1 MFIVIGSVR
10 ILVLMINGSYNG
22 VNVMSVIFFCKGN
35 IVNDLVELKLDEVFV
50 VFVVCGRFLL
60 MIGGLIFWM
69 IWLIL

>member
-35 IVNDLVELKLDEVFV
+35 IVNDLEELKLDEVFV
-50 VFVVCGRFLL
+50 VIVVCGRFLL
-60 MIGGLIFWM
+60 MIGGLIF
-69 IWLIL
+69 

>member
-60 MIGGLIFWM
+60 MIGGLIF
-69 IWLIL
+69 

>member
-22 VNVMSVIFFCKGN
+22 VNVISVIFFCKGN
-35 IVNDLVELKLDEVFV
+35 IVNDLEELKLDEVFV

-60 MIGGLIFWM
+60 MIGGLIF
-69 IWLIL
+69 

>member
-35 IVNDLVELKLDEVFV
+35 IVNDLEELKLDEVFV

-60 MIGGLIFWM
+60 MIGGLIF
-69 IWLIL
+69 

>member
-35 IVNDLVELKLDEVFV
+35 IVNDLEKLKLDEVFV

-60 MIGGLIFWM
+60 MIGGLIF
-69 IWLIL
+69 